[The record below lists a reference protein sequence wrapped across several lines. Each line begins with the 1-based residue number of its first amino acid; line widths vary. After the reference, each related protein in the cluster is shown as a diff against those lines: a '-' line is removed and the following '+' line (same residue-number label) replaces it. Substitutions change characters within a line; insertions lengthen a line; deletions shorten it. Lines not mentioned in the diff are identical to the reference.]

1 MPQTESDSQ
10 WESLIPQNKTT
21 LTPLLSNMGQ
31 QKSGALLT
39 ISPLKKHLIWL
50 QTIKHMAAAFNTTNT
65 QYASGSDK
73 NQKKYFSSSVIIVLS
88 SFNSIILIHISIQF
102 QFLLVLLLYMRLRA
116 SKSGRDWE
124 EVNYHKALKMWFC
137 SGNFLAPSR
146 RRQNEKKTS
155 PRLAW
160 GTRQTE
166 EQLLASPKQS

>member
-1 MPQTESDSQ
+1 
-10 WESLIPQNKTT
+10 
-21 LTPLLSNMGQ
+21 MGQ

-73 NQKKYFSSSVIIVLS
+73 NQKKYFSSSDIIGLS
-88 SFNSIILIHISIQF
+88 SFNNIILIHISIHF
-102 QFLLVLLLYMRLRA
+102 QILLVHLLYMRLRA

-124 EVNYHKALKMWFC
+124 EVNYHTALKMWFC

-146 RRQNEKKTS
+146 RRQNEKKHHQDWHEAPDKQKNSCLQAPNS
-155 PRLAW
+155 PSVVKVCSVLYKKFYNIFR
-160 GTRQTE
+160 R
-166 EQLLASPKQS
+166 